1 MFELMKDLFK
11 GWILICFF
19 ICISIASFAQKDKKN
34 VSKHKEKIET
44 QIADKYFE
52 SQEYYLAAQEYKK
65 IVAQDPEDKYAIY
78 QLAESYRLHFDY
90 DQAEENY
97 KKAIDTVT
105 NKYPLAPFWYAS
117 MLKYN
122 GKYTEAQENF
132 QLFLREEGTDAE
144 TATFKEKAMLDLNG
158 CSHALNEMKKPA
170 RDYEFHNL
178 KAPVN
183 SGNSDYSPVIYENDS
198 SIALASARKEST
210 GDDEYGRLGGK
221 FSDMYRFKQG
231 KDKWAVHEDKDLFS
245 SLQTEMN
252 ESPGSFTHDHKKF
265 YFTKCD
271 EPVTVNNS
279 IEYEC
284 GIYVSKF
291 ENSKWS
297 TPVKLNENIN
307 MAGQWN
313 AQPSISPKGDTL
325 FFVSKRPGGFG
336 MHDIWYSTC
345 HHDDNWGA
353 PLNAG
358 NKVNTPY
365 IDMSPNYYSKEK
377 TLFFASNGHEGF
389 GGLDIFIAKGNKF
402 EQVRNA
408 GLPFNSNRDDFYFVL
423 GEKSGYLSSNREG
436 GLGNDDIYKFRIESK
451 ELLIATIDKDSLGDA
466 KSISV
471 VGTMLYD
478 DTKLAAG
485 DVEVLLTDK
494 KGKVLKSTRTN
505 EEGLFRFDNLP
516 PDDYKVIMKD
526 ADPRLTA
533 KVEYIINDVDVK
545 KSEQVATRKLFEN
558 IYFDFDKFDLR
569 PEAKKTLDD
578 LIAYYKLHKEIQI
591 EMNANTDSYGSDEY
605 NIKLS
610 NNRGKGAL
618 GYLIASGVNKSALVV
633 TGRGEDKP
641 LASNENQVGRQLNRR
656 VEFYIIGGPGYEAK
670 AMAYVI
676 EPKITLY
683 SVAKK
688 FNMTM
693 EEVKALNG
701 LEGNNL
707 MAYRPLRVRRTGDND
722 IIAPATIA
730 LGDTH
735 NRKMVEYGGKQK
747 MIKNSGKENQNDV
760 ASKNTYSDNI
770 DNNIYTNVSRKGKNM
785 QLEAGEDYY
794 VVEPLNTVYSISKLY
809 GLTPDELRAMNGL
822 RSNKLAIGQ
831 RLKVKKGAGL
841 NGAEPNPG
849 QYYVK
854 EGDTMYSIAKRFGM
868 TPDELKEQNH
878 LKSYQLFPNMVL
890 KVKKK

>member
-1 MFELMKDLFK
+1 MKNIFRR
-11 GWILICFF
+11 WILICFLTAS
-19 ICISIASFAQKDKKN
+19 SIAVFAQKKN
-34 VSKHKEKIET
+34 VSKHKERVET

-52 SQEYYLAAQEYKK
+52 SQEYYLAAKEYAK
-65 IVAQDPEDKYAIY
+65 IVVQDPEDKYAIY

-90 DQAEENY
+90 DQAEQNY
-97 KKAIDTVT
+97 KKAIDTV
-105 NKYPLAPFWYAS
+105 NQQYPLASFWYAN

-122 GKYTEAQENF
+122 GKYAEAEDNFKMFLRNIKTGDAATEAY
-132 QLFLREEGTDAE
+132 RD
-144 TATFKEKAMLDLNG
+144 KAQLDLNG
-158 CSHALNEMKKPA
+158 CVQALNEMKKPS

-178 KAPVN
+178 KGPVN
-183 SGNSDYSPVIYENDS
+183 TDYSDYSPVIYEHDS
-198 SIALASARKEST
+198 SIAIASARKEST

-221 FSDMYRFKQG
+221 FSDIYRFKQG
-231 KDKWAVHEDKDLFS
+231 KGKWEAHDDKDLFS
-245 SLQTEMN
+245 ALHTEMN
-252 ESPGSFTHDHKKF
+252 ESPGSFTNDHKKF

-271 EPVTVNNS
+271 EPVTINNS

-284 GIYVSKF
+284 AIYVTRL

-307 MAGQWN
+307 MKGQWN
-313 AQPSISPKGDTL
+313 AQPSISPKADTL

-336 MHDIWYSTC
+336 MHDIWYSVC
-345 HHDDNWGA
+345 KGDDNWSA
-353 PLNAG
+353 PVNAG
-358 NKVNTPY
+358 NKINTAY

-389 GGLDIFIAKGNKF
+389 GGLDIFIAKGAKF

-436 GLGNDDIYKFRIESK
+436 GLGNDDIYKFNIHSK
-451 ELLIATIDKDSLGDA
+451 ELLIAEIDKDSLGDA

-478 DTKLAAG
+478 DTKLAAN

-516 PDDYKVIMKD
+516 PGDYKVIMKD

-533 KVEYIINDVDVK
+533 KVEYIIDDVDVK
-545 KSEQVATRKLFEN
+545 KSNQEASRKLFEN
-558 IYFDFDKFDLR
+558 IYFDFDKYDLR

-578 LIAYYKLHKEIQI
+578 LIAFYKLHKEIQI

-605 NIKLS
+605 NVKLS
-610 NNRGKGAL
+610 KNRGKGAL
-618 GYLIASGVNKSALVV
+618 GYLIANGVNKSALVV
-633 TGRGEDKP
+633 TGSGEDKP
-641 LASNENQVGRQLNRR
+641 YASNENQVGRQLNRR
-656 VEFYIIGGPGYEAK
+656 MEFYIIGGPGYEAK

-688 FNMTM
+688 FNMSID
-693 EEVKALNG
+693 EVKALNG
-701 LEGNNL
+701 LQSNDL
-707 MAYRPLRVRRTGDND
+707 MAYRPLRVRRTGDNS
-722 IIAPATIA
+722 IVAPVTIA
-730 LGDTH
+730 QADTH
-735 NRKMVEYGGKQK
+735 NKKMVEYGGQTKSSTK
-747 MIKNSGKENQNDV
+747 GNTKGNTKDAMVENTNSGNNENQE
-760 ASKNTYSDNI
+760 NI
-770 DNNIYTNVSRKGKNM
+770 IVNKGGNQM
-785 QLEAGEDYY
+785 TLGAGEDFY
-794 VVEPLNTVYSISKLY
+794 VVQPLNTVYSISKLY
-809 GLTPDELRAMNGL
+809 GLTPEELRKMNGL
-822 RSNKLAIGQ
+822 RTNKLAIGQ

-841 NGAEPNPG
+841 NGAEPNSD

-868 TPDELKEQNH
+868 TPEELREQNH
-878 LKSYQLFPNMVL
+878 LKSNQLFPNMVL